1 MFIAYTKKFIRNNIK
16 FVNGEA
22 QQYLT
27 VYITGLSQCMTS
39 IIKTCLEEGVNL
51 RMMFYKQIL
60 ETTHYKGQYVIKQ
73 FGSMANNLDIMDRT
87 GNDGAIYVD
96 FNNFNID
103 NFIRLKIRRKYGDI
117 VNILSSDMKTILEL
131 KEYLKDSSVEYHTIV
146 TTQACGTQYYKI

>member
-1 MFIAYTKKFIRNNIK
+1 
-16 FVNGEA
+16 
-22 QQYLT
+22 
-27 VYITGLSQCMTS
+27 
-39 IIKTCLEEGVNL
+39 
-51 RMMFYKQIL
+51 
-60 ETTHYKGQYVIKQ
+60 
-73 FGSMANNLDIMDRT
+73 MANNLDIMDRT